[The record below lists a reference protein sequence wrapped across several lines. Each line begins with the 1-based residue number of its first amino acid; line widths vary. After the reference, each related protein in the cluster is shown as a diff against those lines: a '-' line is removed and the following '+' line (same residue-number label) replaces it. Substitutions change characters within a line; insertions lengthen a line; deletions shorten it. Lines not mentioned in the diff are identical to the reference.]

1 MFGNDQGEAIAAI
14 RELDLGYK
22 HSLDD
27 NLPDGDELTFL
38 LEQESKN
45 ETFLLFP
52 LDLAKAVCHHWPIYF
67 MGFYQVVFI
76 TWHYALGQL
85 DAVIWEP
92 VVNLGVK
99 NVNWRQVY
107 VGTVLL

>member
-52 LDLAKAVCHHWPIYF
+52 LDLTKAVCHH
-67 MGFYQVVFI
+67 
-76 TWHYALGQL
+76 
-85 DAVIWEP
+85 
-92 VVNLGVK
+92 
-99 NVNWRQVY
+99 
-107 VGTVLL
+107 